1 MRSVN
6 AQVEFNAG
14 EIKIGNEN
22 YMDWKV
28 AWKKL
33 KNMIRE
39 WQTRN
44 KFESLTEKRMQNEI
58 PLV

>member
-22 YMDWKV
+22 YMDIDWKV
-28 AWKKL
+28 A
-33 KNMIRE
+33 
-39 WQTRN
+39 
-44 KFESLTEKRMQNEI
+44 
-58 PLV
+58 